1 MENNQQQILSEIKS
15 LMTSVRVQ
23 LEQLDALMAQFQQT
37 YEPQEYDVEPI
48 EMDFDVVPGLIDD
61 LPSYED
67 VAVSHVEEHEKVEEP
82 EVEPDVQSEP
92 VEEAIVEHIEET
104 VVEPEPVEEEEPV
117 LLLEP
122 ELIQQP
128 SVPSAPVA
136 VIDVMATKHAWRSD
150 MPGTAVKDV
159 RAAIALVDRAL
170 FINALFSGD
179 AMAFMDTLNHINQAE
194 SLDSVVTYLTE
205 TYPQWDF
212 NSDVVYRFMMAVRRK
227 VNN

>member
-1 MENNQQQILSEIKS
+1 
-15 LMTSVRVQ
+15 
-23 LEQLDALMAQFQQT
+23 
-37 YEPQEYDVEPI
+37 
-48 EMDFDVVPGLIDD
+48 
-61 LPSYED
+61 
-67 VAVSHVEEHEKVEEP
+67 
-82 EVEPDVQSEP
+82 
-92 VEEAIVEHIEET
+92 
-104 VVEPEPVEEEEPV
+104 
-117 LLLEP
+117 
-122 ELIQQP
+122 
-128 SVPSAPVA
+128 
-136 VIDVMATKHAWRSD
+136 